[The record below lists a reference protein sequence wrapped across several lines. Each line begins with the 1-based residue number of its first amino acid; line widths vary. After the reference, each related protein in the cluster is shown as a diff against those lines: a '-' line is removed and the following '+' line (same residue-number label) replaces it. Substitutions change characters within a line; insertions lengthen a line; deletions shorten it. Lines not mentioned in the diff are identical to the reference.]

1 MEAGHDNGRSRDE
14 ARGALRQE
22 LQEVVGEDAAA
33 RAERRGALDSAMEAG
48 RPRTV
53 LGVLKE
59 SRALVVVALFV
70 ALIVGAVIALITGS
84 WWFLLVALV
93 LHAVGTA
100 VVVATTFSLVSQVES
115 PDPTTAAALK
125 ARGVSNP
132 DAALNEAVAAA
143 SEDDEEAAFARE
155 QQSELTPSRRRRP
168 TSALPTDD
176 DEREESPDVD

>member
-1 MEAGHDNGRSRDE
+1 MDAGHDNGRRREE

-22 LQEVVGEDAAA
+22 LGEVVGEDAAA
-33 RAERRGALDSAMEAG
+33 RAEKRGALDAAMEAG

-53 LGVLKE
+53 IGALKE
-59 SRALVVVALFV
+59 SRTLVVVTLFT

-93 LHAVGTA
+93 LHAIGTI
-100 VVVATTFSLVSQVES
+100 VVVATALSLASQVES
-115 PDPTTAAALK
+115 PDPRTAAALE

-143 SEDDEEAAFARE
+143 SDEDGEAASARE
-155 QQSELTPSRRRRP
+155 QQTDLTPSPRSRP
-168 TSALPTDD
+168 TSTRPGDSDAGD
-176 DEREESPDVD
+176 RR

>member
-1 MEAGHDNGRSRDE
+1 MEAGHDNGQRREE
-14 ARGALRQE
+14 ARGALRRE
-22 LQEVVGEDAAA
+22 LREVVGEEAAE
-33 RAERRGALDSAMEAG
+33 RAEQRGALDSAMEAD

-53 LGVLKE
+53 VGALKE
-59 SRALVVVALFV
+59 SRGLVAITLFA

-93 LHAVGTA
+93 LHAVGTV

-115 PDPTTAAALK
+115 PDPRTAAALE

-143 SEDDEEAAFARE
+143 SEDSDEAASANE
-155 QQSELTPSRRRRP
+155 QQSDLTPSPRSRP
-168 TSALPTDD
+168 ASTSPEGGEGDG
-176 DEREESPDVD
+176 R

>member
-1 MEAGHDNGRSRDE
+1 MEAGQDNGRRREE

-22 LQEVVGEDAAA
+22 LQEVVGEDAAE
-33 RAERRGALDSAMEAG
+33 RAERRGALDSALEAG

-53 LGVLKE
+53 LGALKE
-59 SRALVVVALFV
+59 ARGLVAITFFT

-93 LHAVGTA
+93 LHAIGTI

-115 PDPTTAAALK
+115 PDPRTAAALE

-132 DAALNEAVAAA
+132 DAALNEAVSAA
-143 SEDDEEAAFARE
+143 SDDSDEAASADD
-155 QQSELTPSRRRRP
+155 QQSELTPSPRSHS
-168 TSALPTDD
+168 TST
-176 DEREESPDVD
+176 SPDGAEGDRR

>member
-1 MEAGHDNGRSRDE
+1 MEAGHDNGRRREE
-14 ARGALRQE
+14 ARDALRQE
-22 LQEVVGEDAAA
+22 LREVVGEDAAA
-33 RAERRGALDSAMEAG
+33 RAEKRGALDAAMEAD

-53 LGVLKE
+53 LGALKE
-59 SRALVVVALFV
+59 SRTLVVITLFA

-93 LHAVGTA
+93 LHAIGTV

-115 PDPTTAAALK
+115 PDPRTAAALE

-143 SEDDEEAAFARE
+143 SEDDDEAASARE
-155 QQSELTPSRRRRP
+155 QQSELTPSPRSRP
-168 TSALPTDD
+168 TPTHPTDHG
-176 DEREESPDVD
+176 ERGRP